1 MYLINCFWSIDEV
14 HKSFVGV
21 ACNKDNAIPVLLKR
35 RLSTMGLNVLTT
47 IKCCIESI
55 NEENLIW
62 VISSRFGDT
71 EKMISLFNSLYKKEQ
86 GSPTDFSMSVHN
98 ALIGISSIQQKNT
111 QMHTAISAGDMSFSC
126 GFVEAYS
133 IASTKQQKI
142 GYIYYDFP
150 LPDIY
155 DDIITNDKQKLVVA
169 FIIDPATSAPIA
181 QESISLE
188 FSVEQN
194 VSHSTLSQFIN
205 FLSGDQKK
213 LDFFIPGGCLNL
225 AKGKIANAN

>member
-1 MYLINCFWSIDEV
+1 MQLINCFWSIDGV
-14 HKSFVGV
+14 HKNFVGAV
-21 ACNKDNAIPVLLKR
+21 CNKDNAIPLLLKR
-35 RLSTMGLNVLTT
+35 RLSTMGRNVLTT

-62 VISSRFGDT
+62 VVSSRFGDT

-98 ALIGISSIQQKNT
+98 ALVGISSIQQKNT
-111 QMHTAISAGDMSFSC
+111 QMHTAISSGNMSFSC

-133 IASTKQQKI
+133 IAITRQQKV

-155 DDIITNDKQKLVVA
+155 DSLITNDKQRSIVA
-169 FIIDPATSAPIA
+169 FIIDSTTSAPTA
-181 QESISLE
+181 QEFVSIG

-194 VSHSTLSQFIN
+194 VNSSTLSEFIG
-205 FLSGDQKK
+205 FFSGDQKK
-213 LDFFIPGGCLNL
+213 LDFFIPGGCLRL
-225 AKGKIANAN
+225 AKGKVADAN